1 MAGGPSGEVSAVA
14 LVTGH
19 AVPVCLLNMFTPYAN
34 AVSSLSREAYSFFI
48 LFFKCV
54 WMSCLYELRIEPG
67 SSGRAA
73 SALNS
78 WPQSVAPWGFAL
90 EVGTDHCRDSKLVND
105 RLLKAELHLGCLTPS
120 PQLREY
126 HRKHMVLR
134 NTFFLAWHGHYTI
147 ELPALWLSAQTCS
160 GLSPQ
165 WPIMEGI
172 VRPHSSCECKCSS
185 RFPEE
190 DETLFSVV

>member
-1 MAGGPSGEVSAVA
+1 
-14 LVTGH
+14 
-19 AVPVCLLNMFTPYAN
+19 
-34 AVSSLSREAYSFFI
+34 
-48 LFFKCV
+48 
-54 WMSCLYELRIEPG
+54 MSCLYELRIKPG

-78 WPQSVAPWGFAL
+78 WAQSVAPWGFVL
-90 EVGTDHCRDSKLVND
+90 EVGTDCCRDSKLISN

-126 HRKHMVLR
+126 QRKHMVLR

-147 ELPALWLSAQTCS
+147 ELSVLWLSVQTCS

-165 WPIMEGI
+165 CLVMEGSWELI
-172 VRPHSSCECKCSS
+172 LPVNV
-185 RFPEE
+185 
-190 DETLFSVV
+190 SVVPGFWRKTRHFFFSCVAIDKVPILL